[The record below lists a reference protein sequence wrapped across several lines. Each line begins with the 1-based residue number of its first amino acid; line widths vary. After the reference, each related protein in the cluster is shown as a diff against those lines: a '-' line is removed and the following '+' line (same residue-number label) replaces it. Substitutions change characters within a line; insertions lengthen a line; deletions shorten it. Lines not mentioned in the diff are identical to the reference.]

1 MSGARLTARE
11 AAAEAGCSLRSIQ
24 TYAAK
29 GMIPGARQLVDGG
42 AWSFDAAMFRRWLRK
57 REGRRCQEPVTFT
70 SGTEF
75 GGHASRFGGK
85 RFDEAYRRAIGLK
98 SEGVSR

>member
-1 MSGARLTARE
+1 MTAARLTARE
-11 AAAEAGCSLRSIQ
+11 AAVEAECSLRSIQ
-24 TYAAK
+24 AYAAK

-42 AWSFDAAMFRRWLRK
+42 AWSFDAALFRRWLRK
-57 REGRRCQEPVTFT
+57 REDRRCQGPITYT

-98 SEGVSR
+98 P